1 MATSLFS
8 PLVFFICFLQVV
20 ALLVLARRG
29 EGVQGKFLPTAVK
42 RRIRKK
48 RGNEGNEG
56 KTLEEAV
63 KKVGRYG
70 RKEE

>member
-1 MATSLFS
+1 M
-8 PLVFFICFLQVV
+8 
-20 ALLVLARRG
+20 LVLARRG